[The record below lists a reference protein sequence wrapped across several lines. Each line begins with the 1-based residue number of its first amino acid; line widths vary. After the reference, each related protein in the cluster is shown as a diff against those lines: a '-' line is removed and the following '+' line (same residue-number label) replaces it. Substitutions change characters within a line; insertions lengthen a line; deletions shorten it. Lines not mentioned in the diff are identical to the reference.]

1 MQCDKAHN
9 AVAVDFTVAWSRKEM
24 KMLKIYY
31 SIFNAYNALLRYHF
45 LKVTENW
52 MSCVGLQAG

>member
-45 LKVTENW
+45 LKVTEN
-52 MSCVGLQAG
+52 